1 MVAKATSIVAT
12 GVDCARDIVK
22 DLSQRQF
29 FYRSAYDSD
38 YDDL

>member
-29 FYRSAYDSD
+29 FRITLTTEMLENS
-38 YDDL
+38 